1 MKIKTRFAPS
11 PTGDLHIGGVRTAL
25 YSWLFARKHG
35 GNFLLRIEDTD
46 YFRSTKKSRDAI
58 IEGLTWLKI
67 DWNEGPYYQSE
78 RLDRYNAVIHDM
90 LERGHAYKCYCTKK
104 RLENMRNLQISM
116 GNTPRY
122 DGHCRNIDDHFQHH
136 TLQPYVVRFKNPQ
149 QGTSSFK
156 DLIRGNIIV
165 KNQELDDLVI
175 LRSDGTPTYNFCV
188 AIDDW
193 DMKITHVIRGDDH
206 ITNTFRQINIL
217 KSLDAFIPSYAHVS
231 MILDESSQK
240 ISKRHNGWL
249 SIMHYRNEG
258 YLPEAMINYLV
269 RLGWSS
275 GNREIL
281 SLEEIK
287 VLFTLEGVSKSAST
301 LNPKKLLWLN
311 HHYINKLPATYVASQ
326 LQWQMTKENLNPHN
340 GPSLTRL
347 VELYGLRCKTL
358 KEIVVSSRYL
368 YEEITLKDNKFAQQ
382 YLTSRSQKSLERI
395 REKLN
400 KSSSSEEYWQIA
412 TIHNYI
418 TSTAADL
425 GISVGQVAMPLRVA
439 ITGTNTS
446 PSIASIVHALGKEC
460 IIRRI
465 NNALNFI
472 RVQ

>member
-11 PTGDLHIGGVRTAL
+11 PTGELHIGGVRTAL

-35 GNFLLRIEDTD
+35 GEFLLRIEDTD
-46 YFRSTKKSRDAI
+46 YFRSTKQSRDAI

-67 DWNEGPYYQSE
+67 DWNDGPYYQSE
-78 RLDRYNAVIHDM
+78 RVARYNAVIHDM

-116 GNTPRY
+116 GTTPRY
-122 DGHCRNIDDHFQHH
+122 DGHCRKIADDFHH
-136 TLQPYVVRFKNPQ
+136 PLQPYVVRFKNPQ
-149 QGTSSFK
+149 QGTSAFN

-175 LRSDGTPTYNFCV
+175 RRSDGTPTYNFCV

-217 KSLDAFIPSYAHVS
+217 KSLDAFIPAYAHLS

-240 ISKRHNGWL
+240 ISKRNNGSL

-258 YLPEAMINYLV
+258 YLPEALINYLV
-269 RLGWSS
+269 RLGWASE
-275 GNREIL
+275 NREIL
-281 SLEEIK
+281 SIEEMK
-287 VLFTLEGVSKSAST
+287 VLFTLDGVSKSAST
-301 LNPKKLLWLN
+301 LNHKKLRWLN
-311 HHYINKLPATYVASQ
+311 HHYLNKLPAIYVASH
-326 LQWQMTKENLNPHN
+326 LQWHMTKENINYHN

-368 YEEITLKDNKFAQQ
+368 YEAITLKDNKFAKQ
-382 YLTSRSQKSLERI
+382 YLTSSSQKPLEI
-395 REKLN
+395 MCDKLN
-400 KSSSSEEYWQIA
+400 NSYSSEENWQIA

-418 TSTAADL
+418 TSTADDL
-425 GISVGQVAMPLRVA
+425 GISLGQVAMPLRVA

-446 PSIASIVHALGKEC
+446 PSIAAIVHAIGKEC